1 MTIPDITFYHG
12 NEEWVLKGIAV
23 DFQRSF
29 DSLNLT
35 TSRLESFTK
44 ARPASKYHFFVQQG
58 QLLHHCNALGE
69 DALNSTICL
78 FTHLDIANF
87 RKKQLNDCKLLVFM
101 SSLQFSNAVS
111 NGINPSKCLVSP
123 HGVDPS
129 LHRIVNP
136 IDPIYKDFSSPFLP
150 KFDLC
155 SRPFV
160 LFGGRYW
167 EKSTYVSRKNYPL
180 VKRVTTDLLK
190 HNIPIIFLGPGWDRY
205 IKPNPLISFV
215 TTPYKNY
222 PFYYNISRLTLS
234 LSLHEGG
241 PLPLLEGMRCGTSTL
256 ATNTGFALDVA
267 HPRHSK
273 VIPGS
278 FSYQQLFSEILSLY
292 SNYDLHAAPLISKHA
307 EKFSFNSTAMRI
319 SKQLNLI

>member
-1 MTIPDITFYHG
+1 MNIVDVAAACSSFTRSHLFTPLTYSPGPTSAMFKISKIFSLTIPDITFYHG

-111 NGINPSKCLVSP
+111 NGINP
-123 HGVDPS
+123 
-129 LHRIVNP
+129 RN
-136 IDPIYKDFSSPFLP
+136 
-150 KFDLC
+150 
-155 SRPFV
+155 V
-160 LFGGRYW
+160 LF
-167 EKSTYVSRKNYPL
+167 
-180 VKRVTTDLLK
+180 
-190 HNIPIIFLGPGWDRY
+190 H
-205 IKPNPLISFV
+205 
-215 TTPYKNY
+215 
-222 PFYYNISRLTLS
+222 LT
-234 LSLHEGG
+234 
-241 PLPLLEGMRCGTSTL
+241 
-256 ATNTGFALDVA
+256 V
-267 HPRHSK
+267 
-273 VIPGS
+273 
-278 FSYQQLFSEILSLY
+278 
-292 SNYDLHAAPLISKHA
+292 
-307 EKFSFNSTAMRI
+307 
-319 SKQLNLI
+319 